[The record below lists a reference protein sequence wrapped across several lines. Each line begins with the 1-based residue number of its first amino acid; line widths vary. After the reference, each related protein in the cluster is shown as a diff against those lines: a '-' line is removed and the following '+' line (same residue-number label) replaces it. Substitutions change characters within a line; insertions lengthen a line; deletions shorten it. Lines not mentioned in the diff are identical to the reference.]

1 MIQDTSMQDTP
12 LSTRASSAARFRHR
26 LQVTAIVSLSAIVA
40 LFAYPSIEKWQSAS
54 LTIDG
59 ERLRTAIVER
69 GQFVRDISVQG
80 KVVAAVRPMLFSP
93 ADGRVTTLV
102 RSGDRVTI
110 GHPVAAVES
119 PELLN
124 EYAQELSKLGELDTQ
139 LARHGIETRMAQ
151 LAQKEKVALSKMAL
165 VAAKRELRRAKIA
178 HEQQAISLQDYE
190 KAVDDK
196 DRAYALSEHQ
206 EEGEQLKTERLKLE
220 FDILNHAFTRQAL
233 VVDDLKR
240 KIDSLQVRSP
250 VDGIVGNLEVEQ
262 KSIVARYQPILSI
275 VDMTVYEVEARVP
288 ETYADDLLQGMAV
301 EMNFSG
307 ELYQGELSAVSPEVE
322 NGQVRCR
329 IRFIGVTPEG
339 LRQNQRVTSRILIE
353 ARDDVLMVT
362 RGPFMQSGSRGFAYL
377 VENDLARK
385 TSVSIGAT
393 SVGKVEILSGLV
405 AGQKIVISSS
415 DVFDNHDRVMLLN
428 R

>member
-1 MIQDTSMQDTP
+1 
-12 LSTRASSAARFRHR
+12 
-26 LQVTAIVSLSAIVA
+26 
-40 LFAYPSIEKWQSAS
+40 
-54 LTIDG
+54 
-59 ERLRTAIVER
+59 
-69 GQFVRDISVQG
+69 
-80 KVVAAVRPMLFSP
+80 
-93 ADGRVTTLV
+93 
-102 RSGDRVTI
+102 
-110 GHPVAAVES
+110 
-119 PELLN
+119 
-124 EYAQELSKLGELDTQ
+124 
-139 LARHGIETRMAQ
+139 
-151 LAQKEKVALSKMAL
+151 
-165 VAAKRELRRAKIA
+165 
-178 HEQQAISLQDYE
+178 
-190 KAVDDK
+190 
-196 DRAYALSEHQ
+196 
-206 EEGEQLKTERLKLE
+206 
-220 FDILNHAFTRQAL
+220 FTRQAL